1 MSIEE
6 FKRTIKEFK
15 TTIEEFRT
23 SIDLKESMILRKLRK
38 EKIYPYKFFFYK

>member
-23 SIDLKESMILRKLRK
+23 SIDLKESMILRT
-38 EKIYPYKFFFYK
+38 P